1 MLTQLQIELK
11 CPVVISAYRRRPQD
25 FTRKRSLPFAYVVLL
40 ILRGHK
46 LSLQNALNKVFKA
59 INKVLSVPKASAYC
73 HARQKLKPE
82 IFLLLNRSICRNFYR
97 LYEADGLVK
106 RWRGHR
112 LVGADGTY
120 LNLPDTPETRAEFT
134 LQTNQ
139 HAGAECV
146 QALCCVLY
154 DLRNDLGLTLSLS
167 KRLGEVHR
175 LIEHLW
181 QATEPEDVLVLDRAY
196 ADYSLIA
203 YAPAHQRHLVIRLPR
218 GRFSECEPFW
228 HGEQKEQIL
237 DLPLPKT
244 AATREFVKK
253 HGLPTTIKV
262 RLIRVLL
269 PSGETEVL
277 LTTLLE
283 TQTYPAAEF
292 SQVYNWRWNEETY
305 FDRFKNIFEVERFS
319 GTNVISIKQDVYGV
333 LMLTSL
339 ESVFNKPDQQAL
351 EAQAT
356 ERQTRY
362 VPQVNRAESYV
373 ALVDRVVPLLLSPQS
388 QEKILEEL
396 HHLFRQ
402 NPTLRR
408 PDRQVERTPVK
419 YAHRLRFHKYVKKL
433 LL

>member
-1 MLTQLQIELK
+1 MLTQLQIELQ
-11 CPVVISAYRRRPQD
+11 CPIVISANRQRPQD
-25 FTRKRSLPFAYVVLL
+25 FTRQRVLPFAYIVLL

-46 LSLQNALNKVFKA
+46 LSLKNALNKVFKA
-59 INKVLSVPKASAYC
+59 LDIVLSVPQASAYSY
-73 HARQKLKPE
+73 ARQKLKPE
-82 IFLLLNRSICRNFYR
+82 IFTLLNRGICQNFYR
-97 LYEADGLVK
+97 LYEADGMVK

-154 DLRNDLGLTLSLS
+154 DLRNDLGLSLALS
-167 KRLGEVHR
+167 KRLGEVHQ
-175 LIEHLW
+175 LINHLW
-181 QATEPEDVLVLDRAY
+181 AATQPGDTVVADRAY

-203 YAPAHQRHLVIRLPR
+203 YAQAHQRHLVVRLPR
-218 GRFSECEPFW
+218 RRFSQCEEFW
-228 HGEQKEQIL
+228 HSDEKERQIEL
-237 DLPLPKT
+237 SVPTT
-244 AATREFVKK
+244 ATTREFVKQ
-253 HGLPTTIKV
+253 HNLPETITV

-269 PSGETEVL
+269 PTGETEVL
-277 LTTLLE
+277 LTTLLDA
-283 TQTYPAAEF
+283 QAYPATEF
-292 SQVYNWRWNEETY
+292 DQIYNWRWNEETY

-319 GTNVISIKQDVYGV
+319 GISVNAIKQDIYGT
-333 LMLTSL
+333 LMLTNL
-339 ESVFNKPDQQAL
+339 ESVLNKPDQLAL
-351 EAQAT
+351 EAQAAQ
-356 ERQTRY
+356 RKTRY

-373 ALVDRVVPLLLSPQS
+373 ALVDRIVPLLLSKQP

-402 NPTLRR
+402 NPTLQR
-408 PDRQVERTPVK
+408 PNRQVERTPLK

-433 LL
+433 LV